1 MENYGK
7 IIHRTWDDSYVI
19 KDGIYHVPNNEEFKT
34 QWEQVHAYALANPNM
49 VTEEYPYVPPV
60 PTEEEIQAQ
69 LEQGIEAW
77 MNTVVA
83 ERHYDSIDTC
93 IARYT
98 DSPNPKYAQ
107 EAKAVKDWNTLV
119 WDKCWAI
126 LAEVKAGTRPI
137 PTLEEVIA
145 ELPVLVW

>member
-1 MENYGK
+1 MKNYGQV
-7 IIHRTWDDSYVI
+7 IHRTWDDSYVI
-19 KDGIYHVPNNEEFKT
+19 NDGLYHIPNNEEFKT
-34 QWEQVHAYALANPNM
+34 QWEQVHAYALANPAM
-49 VTEEYPYVPPV
+49 VTEEYPYVPPA

-119 WDKCWAI
+119 WDKCWGI

-145 ELPVLVW
+145 ELPKLEW

>member
-1 MENYGK
+1 MLGTKLYKGK
-7 IIHRTWDDSYVI
+7 YTNKEYADLAVWCNT
-19 KDGIYHVPNNEEFKT
+19 NNATIEDKGDYYEC
-34 QWEQVHAYALANPNM
+34 VAIP
-49 VTEEYPYVPPV
+49 PYI
-60 PTEEEIQAQ
+60 PTEKEIQEQ
-69 LEQGIEAW
+69 LERGIEAW

-83 ERHYDSIDTC
+83 ERDYDSIDTC

-119 WDKCWAI
+119 WDKCWGI

-137 PTLEEVIA
+137 PALEEVIA
-145 ELPVLVW
+145 ELPILVW

>member
-1 MENYGK
+1 MLGTK
-7 IIHRTWDDSYVI
+7 IY
-19 KDGIYHVPNNEEFKT
+19 KT
-34 QWEQVHAYALANPNM
+34 YIQNPNGGLGFWDYD
-49 VTEEYPYVPPV
+49 EELYFKCSCWCNETGTATIEDKGEYYEVVAIPPYI
-60 PTEEEIQAQ
+60 PTEKEIQEQ
-69 LEQGIEAW
+69 LERGIEAW

-83 ERHYDSIDTC
+83 ERDYDSIDTC

-119 WDKCWAI
+119 WDKCWDI
-126 LAEVKAGTRPI
+126 LKEVKEGKRAI

>member
-1 MENYGK
+1 MLGTKLYKGK
-7 IIHRTWDDSYVI
+7 YTNKEYADLAVWCNQAGNLTIEDKGEYYECVSVPA
-19 KDGIYHVPNNEEFKT
+19 HVPT
-34 QWEQVHAYALANPNM
+34 D
-49 VTEEYPYVPPV
+49 
-60 PTEEEIQAQ
+60 EEIQAQ

-93 IARYT
+93 IARYS

-145 ELPVLVW
+145 ELPKLVW

>member
-1 MENYGK
+1 MYYIFKENGVCVGSCDYEADK
-7 IIHRTWDDSYVI
+7 NDLANRNEMAVQSEEDYDISAI
-19 KDGIYHVPNNEEFKT
+19 KLVDGIIVAIEPEPLTDED
-34 QWEQVHAYALANPNM
+34 
-49 VTEEYPYVPPV
+49 
-60 PTEEEIQAQ
+60 IQAQ

-126 LAEVKAGTRPI
+126 LAEVKAGKRAV

>member
-1 MENYGK
+1 MKYNVGDIIPFEQIQEAVDYVNSIDGNYYLE
-7 IIHRTWDDSYVI
+7 DYQYD
-19 KDGIYHVPNNEEFKT
+19 
-34 QWEQVHAYALANPNM
+34 EQSRIMLIVRQL
-49 VTEEYPYVPPV
+49 PPHV
-60 PTEEEIQAQ
+60 PTEKEIQEE
-69 LEQGIEAW
+69 LERGVEAW

-83 ERHYDSIDTC
+83 ERDYDSIDTC

-119 WDKCWAI
+119 WDKCWDI
-126 LAEVKAGTRPI
+126 LKEVKEGKRAI

-145 ELPVLVW
+145 ELPVLAW

>member
-1 MENYGK
+1 MYYIFKEDGVCVCSCDYEVNN
-7 IIHRTWDDSYVI
+7 DDLASRNELAVQSEEDYEISAI
-19 KDGIYHVPNNEEFKT
+19 KLVDGIIVAIEPK
-34 QWEQVHAYALANPNM
+34 P
-49 VTEEYPYVPPV
+49 

-69 LEQGIEAW
+69 LERGVEAW

-83 ERHYDSIDTC
+83 ERGYDSIDTC

-107 EAKAVKDWNTLV
+107 EAKAVKNWNTLV
-119 WDKCWAI
+119 WDKCWDI
-126 LAEVKAGTRPI
+126 LKEVKEGKRAI

>member
-1 MENYGK
+1 MIGTK
-7 IIHRTWDDSYVI
+7 IY
-19 KDGIYHVPNNEEFKT
+19 KNNEEEMEKYT
-34 QWEQVHAYALANPNM
+34 SVALWCRENGAIIEEH
-49 VTEEYPYVPPV
+49 EEYYECVELPVHV

-119 WDKCWAI
+119 WDKCWEI
-126 LAEVKAGTRPI
+126 LAEVKANTRPI

-145 ELPVLVW
+145 ELPRLVW